1 MERGTKCRVISDN
14 LDFFKPGEIVVTLET
29 DNVPYCVKESA
40 YCPGK
45 ALSCYELSEYSPLKE
60 CELEVIEDN

>member
-29 DNVPYCVKESA
+29 DNIPYCAKESE
-40 YCPGK
+40 YSPEK
-45 ALSCYELSEYSPLKE
+45 LLSSYELSEYNPLKE
-60 CELEVIEDN
+60 SELEVIEE